1 MRATVR
7 VPLVLAAALGLP
19 ASLAQAQGAA
29 PTAASITP
37 PALGAVRPLVLPQ
50 LVERTLPNGL
60 RLVIVEHHELPVL
73 DAVLVVRTGPE
84 ADPAA
89 KMGLATLTAIMLDEG
104 AGGRDAL
111 AIADQAAFL
120 AIGLRTGANFEQ
132 GTVTLHTTTATRD
145 SALALMADVALRP
158 AFAQKDFDRLK
169 QERLA
174 ALLQEQDRG
183 PALAD
188 RGFTAMVFGLDHPF
202 GRSAN
207 GSRETV
213 EAITREDVAA
223 FWRSWY
229 RPNNATLVLVGD
241 LTVPQAEA
249 LARRHFG
256 AWERAPLPTL
266 AAYPVPRSRS
276 EPRATTV
283 TIVDRPKAAQSSF
296 RIGGLGV
303 TRGTPDYYPLMV
315 MNTMLGGSFT
325 SRLNTTLR
333 EKKGYTYGASSA
345 FLMRRTAG
353 SFVAFAD
360 VASAKTDSA
369 LIEFLRELKGIRE
382 AAPAEELAKVKRYL
396 QLGYAEGF
404 ETPAA
409 IAAQVAALVPAG
421 IPLATLGA
429 YQARIGAVT
438 AADVQR
444 VARRY
449 VTPDSLTIVIA
460 GDRARIEAGLKA
472 ANVAPVEVRDSR
484 GRPAGTP

>member
-1 MRATVR
+1 MPRLSEILRAPVAAA
-7 VPLVLAAALGLP
+7 AAAL
-19 ASLAQAQGAA
+19 LAGA
-29 PTAASITP
+29 
-37 PALGAVRPLVLPQ
+37 PALGAQGAPPPTLGPVRPLVLPAM
-50 LVERTLPNGL
+50 VERTLPNGL

-84 ADPAA
+84 ADRADR
-89 KMGLATLTAIMLDEG
+89 MGTATLTANMLDEG
-104 AGGRDAL
+104 ANGRDAL
-111 AIADQAAFL
+111 AIAEQVAFL

-132 GTVTLHTTTATRD
+132 STVSLHTTTATRD
-145 SALALMADVALRP
+145 SALALMADVVLRP
-158 AFAQKDFDRLK
+158 AFAQKDFDRLR
-169 QERLA
+169 QDRLN

-188 RGFTAMVFGLDHPF
+188 RGFTALVFGLDHPF
-202 GRSAN
+202 GRNAN

-213 EAITREDVAA
+213 EAITRDDVAA
-223 FWRSWY
+223 FWRTWY
-229 RPNNATLVLVGD
+229 RPNNATLVLAGD
-241 LTVPQAEA
+241 VTVAQAEA

-256 AWERAPLPTL
+256 AWERAPLP
-266 AAYPVPRSRS
+266 AIAPYPPPRSRA

-296 RIGGLGV
+296 RIGGVGV
-303 TRGTPDYYPLMV
+303 TRDTPDYYPLMV

-325 SRLNTTLR
+325 SRLNSTLR
-333 EKKGYTYGASSA
+333 EKKGYTYGASST

-353 SFVAFAD
+353 SFIAFAD

-369 LIEFLRELKGIRE
+369 LIEFVRELTAIRE
-382 AAPAEELAKVKRYL
+382 APPAEELAKVKRYL
-396 QLGYAEGF
+396 QLGYPEGF
-404 ETPAA
+404 ESPGD
-409 IAAQVAALVPAG
+409 IASQVAALVPAG
-421 IPLATLGA
+421 IPLASLGA

-449 VTPDSLTIVIA
+449 INPDSLTIVIA

-472 ANVAPVEVRDSR
+472 AGVGPVEVRDSR

>member
-1 MRATVR
+1 
-7 VPLVLAAALGLP
+7 
-19 ASLAQAQGAA
+19 
-29 PTAASITP
+29 
-37 PALGAVRPLVLPQ
+37 VRPLVLPA

-60 RLVIVEHHELPVL
+60 RLVIVEQHELPVL
-73 DAVLVVRTGPE
+73 DAALVVRTGPE
-84 ADPAA
+84 ADAAA
-89 KMGLATLTAIMLDEG
+89 KMGTATLTANLLDEG
-104 AGGRDAL
+104 AAGRDAL
-111 AIADQAAFL
+111 AIAEQLGYL
-120 AIGLRTGANFEQ
+120 AVSLRTGANFEQ
-132 GTVTLHTTTATRD
+132 STVALHTTNATRD
-145 SALALMADVALRP
+145 SALALMADVVLRP
-158 AFAQKDFDRLK
+158 TLSQKDFDRLK

-188 RGFTAMVFGLDHPF
+188 RGFTALVFGLDHPF
-202 GRSAN
+202 GRSVN

-213 EAITREDVAA
+213 EAITRDDAMA
-223 FWRSWY
+223 FWRTWY

-241 LTVPQAEA
+241 LTVAQGEA

-256 AWERAPLPTL
+256 AWERATLPTL

-303 TRGTPDYYPLMV
+303 TRDTPDYAALMV

-333 EKKGYTYGASSA
+333 EKKGYTYGASST

-369 LIEFLRELKGIRE
+369 LIEFLRELRGIRE
-382 AAPAEELAKVKRYL
+382 APPAEEVAKAKRYL
-396 QLGYAEGF
+396 QLGYPEGF
-404 ETPAA
+404 ETTGG
-409 IAAQVAALVPAG
+409 IAAQVAALIPAG
-421 IPLATLGA
+421 IPLATLGR

-449 VTPDSLTIVIA
+449 IHPDSLTIVIA
-460 GDRARIEAGLKA
+460 GDRARIEAGLKG

>member
-1 MRATVR
+1 M
-7 VPLVLAAALGLP
+7 
-19 ASLAQAQGAA
+19 
-29 PTAASITP
+29 
-37 PALGAVRPLVLPQ
+37 
-50 LVERTLPNGL
+50 VERTLPNGL

-89 KMGLATLTAIMLDEG
+89 KMGLATLTANLLDEG

-158 AFAQKDFDRLK
+158 TFAQKDFDRLK

-188 RGFTAMVFGLDHPF
+188 RGFTALVFGLDHPF
-202 GRSAN
+202 GRNAN

-213 EAITREDVAA
+213 EAITRDDVAA

-256 AWERAPLPTL
+256 AWERAPLPTI

-303 TRGTPDYYPLMV
+303 TR
-315 MNTMLGGSFT
+315 NTMLGGSFT

-333 EKKGYTYGASSA
+333 EKKGYTYGASST

-421 IPLATLGA
+421 IPLASLGA
-429 YQARIGAVT
+429 YQARIGAVS

-449 VTPDSLTIVIA
+449 INPDSLTIVIA